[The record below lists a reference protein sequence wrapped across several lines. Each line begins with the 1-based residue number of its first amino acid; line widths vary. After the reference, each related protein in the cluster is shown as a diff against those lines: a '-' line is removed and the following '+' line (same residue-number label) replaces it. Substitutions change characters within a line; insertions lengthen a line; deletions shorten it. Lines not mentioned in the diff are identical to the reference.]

1 MRYRKRK
8 QTDFYQYRPNWYGK
22 SKQHQVDFREWLLAN
37 GADIHAKLEHN
48 ELFKFT
54 MNGHDGFVWI
64 TGICC
69 GNFRKYLKMYKKE
82 LNQVKKLAHILK
94 YKPLE
99 ATHYDTK
106 SQKYIH
112 IDNGYFV
119 WDGEWKQL
127 DDAVDMELVEL

>member
-1 MRYRKRK
+1 MK
-8 QTDFYQYRPNWYGK
+8 PL
-22 SKQHQVDFREWLLAN
+22 HE
-37 GADIHAKLEHN
+37 
-48 ELFKFT
+48 
-54 MNGHDGFVWI
+54 
-64 TGICC
+64 
-69 GNFRKYLKMYKKE
+69 
-82 LNQVKKLAHILK
+82 ILK